1 MVPKRATFFSY
12 GNDDTCA
19 ETKRFIEDGGVLL
32 SVRDL
37 EKSPLTVDELRK
49 LIGYTNIAH
58 FLNTLSDSYIKHNL
72 GKNFMPREEILQ
84 LMAADYTLVRR
95 PIVQSSRLT
104 TVGCD
109 KTKIAQMLQL
119 NLDGSGADEA
129 SIRNGNRRGSS
140 RGRMQQ
146 AAARK

>member
-104 TVGCD
+104 TVESAPIASGGRLGGSLSRRTLRRPARNAWRPRGCF
-109 KTKIAQMLQL
+109 
-119 NLDGSGADEA
+119 
-129 SIRNGNRRGSS
+129 
-140 RGRMQQ
+140 
-146 AAARK
+146 